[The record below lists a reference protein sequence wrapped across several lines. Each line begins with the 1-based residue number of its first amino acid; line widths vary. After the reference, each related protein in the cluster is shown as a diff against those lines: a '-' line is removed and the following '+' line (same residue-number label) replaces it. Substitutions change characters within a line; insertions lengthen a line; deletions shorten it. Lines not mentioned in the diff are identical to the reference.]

1 MNIIPEIEKRHSYR
15 QYKEE
20 QAREIVRKFNSIY
33 GEVLIEPEAVL
44 SSAKRIK
51 GLDGNDKMGKSLGNA
66 IYLKDD
72 EKRDEFVSLYSK
84 VTGRNNP
91 FYGAKD
97 IIVVLV
103 KKEGGCYV
111 YDGSLAMGNMMLE
124 ATHLGVQ
131 SCWIH
136 HAKEFFDSEEGKS
149 LLKKWNIKEDN
160 LEGIASLIVGYASAD
175 NTPHKIVE
183 GRVYK
188 I

>member
-15 QYKEE
+15 KYKDERVEE
-20 QAREIVRKFNSIY
+20 EKID
-33 GEVLIEPEAVL
+33 LI
-44 SSAKRIK
+44 IK
-51 GLDGNDKMGKSLGNA
+51 AGLLAPTGMNRQGT
-66 IYLKDD
+66 IFVHLKDD

-136 HAKEFFDSEEGKS
+136 HAKEFFDSEEGKN

>member
-15 QYKEE
+15 QYKDERVEE
-20 QAREIVRKFNSIY
+20 EKID
-33 GEVLIEPEAVL
+33 LI
-44 SSAKRIK
+44 IK
-51 GLDGNDKMGKSLGNA
+51 AGLLAPTGMNRQGT
-66 IYLKDD
+66 IFVHLKDD

-124 ATHLGVQ
+124 ATHLGVDP
-131 SCWIH
+131 IRH
-136 HAKEFFDSEEGKS
+136 REV
-149 LLKKWNIKEDN
+149 
-160 LEGIASLIVGYASAD
+160 ASNA
-175 NTPHKIVE
+175 
-183 GRVYK
+183 
-188 I
+188 